1 MNNLTSNGVMK
12 RKVLALTLAVLILI
26 TSIVVGILL
35 VDLSGD
41 EEAVSNVYT
50 YPVLVGEK
58 TYIITVST
66 NWTSAPKVYLPEIAS
81 KYVCCDFI
89 GPNRETVGFN
99 ITVPTDLIWGNI
111 SLIWKYY
118 EQHAERY
125 TLSNNGTHNSVQMT
139 FNHTATV
146 EHFEIRGTE
155 GAW

>member
-1 MNNLTSNGVMK
+1 MK
-12 RKVLALTLAVLILI
+12 RTAIALTFVVLILI

-35 VDLSGD
+35 VDLTGNK
-41 EEAVSNVYT
+41 EAVSKSYT
-50 YPVLVGEK
+50 YPVSVGEK

-66 NWTSAPKVYLPEIAS
+66 NWTSAPKVYLPEFDS

>member
-1 MNNLTSNGVMK
+1 MK
-12 RKVLALTLAVLILI
+12 RTVLALTLVVVILI
-26 TSIVVGILL
+26 TSIVAGILL
-35 VDLSGD
+35 VDLTGD
-41 EEAVSNVYT
+41 EEAVSKLYT
-50 YPVLVGEK
+50 YPISVGEK
-58 TYIITVST
+58 TYIVTVST

-81 KYVCCDFI
+81 KYVCCDFT

-111 SLIWKYY
+111 SLVWKYY
-118 EQHAERY
+118 EQNADRY

-139 FNHTATV
+139 FHHTATV